1 MFFKL
6 FIFVKF
12 WLIDFYC
19 IFYEKGFTIDA
30 GFRGNFNNYFSF
42 DVNIFGVFYNDRIN
56 TYTRADGKA
65 ERDNIGD
72 ARILG
77 SESLIDFNV
86 KKILEMNSNYVFNYF
101 INLSFITSEYT
112 KSEKS
117 GVVGNQV
124 EFIPNVTIK
133 TGFRFGYKN
142 FLSSL
147 QYSYLSSQFSDATN
161 AIEGSLS
168 GVKGEIPSYCILDF
182 STSYKYKSAKLEAG
196 VNNVLNTSY
205 FTRRATGYPGSGI
218 IPSAPRNYYIGLEL
232 KF

>member
-1 MFFKL
+1 
-6 FIFVKF
+6 
-12 WLIDFYC
+12 
-19 IFYEKGFTIDA
+19 
-30 GFRGNFNNYFSF
+30 
-42 DVNIFGVFYNDRIN
+42 
-56 TYTRADGKA
+56 
-65 ERDNIGD
+65 
-72 ARILG
+72 
-77 SESLIDFNV
+77 
-86 KKILEMNSNYVFNYF
+86 LEQNSNYVFNYF
-101 INLSFITSEYT
+101 SNLSFITSEYT

-124 EFIPNVTIK
+124 EFIPNVIIK

-205 FTRRATGYPGSGI
+205 FTKRATGYPGSGI
-218 IPSAPRNYYIGLEL
+218 IPSTKKLLYR
-232 KF
+232 FRT